1 MFILFFTERSVTM
14 NTSPADAVSAVPA
27 ASAAPVVEPAAP
39 AIAEPT
45 PAPAVKRARK
55 RAAAPTAPKPAE
67 AAATEPVHAAASAPA
82 AKRAP
87 RKSLVAVKAVASDA
101 LKPVRKLSAKA
112 AVSGDTAKDVVV
124 AKGAPQAQA
133 VKAEASR
140 KRDKLVRDSFTMPKG
155 EYALLADLKQRATTL
170 ARPAKKSELLRAGIK
185 ALAAMGDTAFL
196 AALYDVPALKTGR
209 PAAQDLP
216 LPKAK
221 AGKAGARRGS

>member
-1 MFILFFTERSVTM
+1 M
-14 NTSPADAVSAVPA
+14 NTSPAAAVSSASAVPA
-27 ASAAPVVEPAAP
+27 DAAAALASAAPAAETAALAVAGP
-39 AIAEPT
+39 M
-45 PAPAVKRARK
+45 PAPAVKLARR
-55 RAAAPTAPKPAE
+55 RAAAPTSPKPAE
-67 AAATEPVHAAASAPA
+67 AAATEPVHVAASAPA

-87 RKSLVAVKAVASDA
+87 KKIPVAVKAVASDA
-101 LKPVRKLSAKA
+101 LKPVRKLSAEA

-216 LPKAK
+216 SPKAK

>member
-1 MFILFFTERSVTM
+1 M
-14 NTSPADAVSAVPA
+14 NTSPAAAVSSVPA
-27 ASAAPVVEPAAP
+27 ASAAAVVEPAVP
-39 AIAEPT
+39 ATAE
-45 PAPAVKRARK
+45 PAPAVKPARK
-55 RAAAPTAPKPAE
+55 RAAAPKPAE

-87 RKSLVAVKAVASDA
+87 KKIPVAVKAVASDA

-112 AVSGDTAKDVVV
+112 AVSGDTAKEVVV

>member
-1 MFILFFTERSVTM
+1 MS
-14 NTSPADAVSAVPA
+14 TSPADATAPA
-27 ASAAPVVEPAAP
+27 ASAAPVDEPAAP

-45 PAPAVKRARK
+45 PAPAVKRARR
-55 RAAAPTAPKPAE
+55 RAAAPTSPKPAE
-67 AAATEPVHAAASAPA
+67 AIAAEPVQAAAPAPA

-87 RKSLVAVKAVASDA
+87 KKTPVAVKAVASAA

-112 AVSGDTAKDVVV
+112 AASGDTAKDVAV
-124 AKGAPQAQA
+124 AKGASQAQA
-133 VKAEASR
+133 VKAETSR

-216 LPKAK
+216 SHKPK